1 VSFSN
6 KSFLSIPVLL
16 FLTACGGGGGST
28 PLELSV
34 APFAQFQLIENQT
47 GSWSI
52 DASSNKTDPI
62 SFSLSSGPDSSFF
75 SLSGNTLSFTG
86 TANYESPNDTNKD
99 SVFEVSVTVS
109 SRSVSKT
116 QAIYVQVADVP
127 EAPVISNASIDNVK
141 ENITSVATISAS
153 DEDAGS
159 VLTYSLLDSGGAK
172 DEKLLSINES
182 GVVTFISAPNYE
194 SPSDF
199 NLDNTVEFTA
209 VVSDGS
215 LTAQADYSFEI
226 IDVNESP
233 SIATTKISDIAEGV
247 SSIATISASDPDA
260 GASLSYSL
268 VDSNGAKD
276 EGLLSINSSTGVV
289 AFISAPN
296 FETPTDVG
304 ADNKIEFSV
313 LVSDGSLEVSQDYS
327 FSITNVNEGPTIST
341 SSFSIAE
348 GSTAIG
354 TIAASDP
361 DASSTLSYTISGTD
375 SSKFSINASSGAVAF
390 LSPPNF
396 ESPTDNGLDNTY
408 NFTVTVSD
416 GSLSSTQSIA
426 VAVGNVNEAPTISSS
441 SFSIAEGST
450 AIGAIAASDPDASST
465 LSYTI
470 SGTDSSKFSINA
482 SSGAVAFLSPPNF
495 ESPTD
500 NGLDNTYNF
509 TVTVSDG
516 SLSSTQ
522 SIAVA
527 VGNVNEAPSFS
538 IASAQSYVENS
549 GATISVVANDPDA
562 SSSLTY
568 TLSGADAS
576 KFTISS
582 SGVLSFSSAPDY
594 EIPSD
599 SGSNNIFNLSV
610 AVFDGVNSS
619 SVALVISL
627 TDDTSDNFGIRLPAQ
642 VALAELKGES

>member
-1 VSFSN
+1 MSFSN
-6 KSFLSIPVLL
+6 KSFLSIPAFL
-16 FLTACGGGGGST
+16 FLAACGGGGGST

-34 APFAQFQLIENQT
+34 ASIAEFQLIENQT

-52 DASSNKTDPI
+52 DASSNKTYPI
-62 SFSLSSGPDSSFF
+62 FYSLSGGPDSSFF
-75 SLSGNTLSFTG
+75 SLSGNTLSFAG
-86 TANYESPNDTNKD
+86 TANYEAPDDTNKD
-99 SVFEVSVTVS
+99 SVYEVSVTVS
-109 SRSVSKT
+109 SQSVSKT
-116 QAIYVQVADVP
+116 QAIYVRVADAP
-127 EAPVISNASIDNVK
+127 EAPVISTASIDNVK

-153 DEDAGS
+153 DEDVGS

-199 NLDNTVEFTA
+199 NSDNTVEFTV

-233 SIATTKISDIAEGV
+233 SIATTEISDIAEGV
-247 SSIATISASDPDA
+247 SSIATISASDPDV
-260 GASLSYSL
+260 GASLTYSL
-268 VDSNGAKD
+268 VDSSGAKD
-276 EGLLSINSSTGVV
+276 EGLLSIDSSTGVV

-327 FSITNVNEGPTIST
+327 FSITNVNEAPTIST

-416 GSLSSTQSIA
+416 GSLSSS
-426 VAVGNVNEAPTISSS
+426 
-441 SFSIAEGST
+441 
-450 AIGAIAASDPDASST
+450 
-465 LSYTI
+465 
-470 SGTDSSKFSINA
+470 
-482 SSGAVAFLSPPNF
+482 
-495 ESPTD
+495 
-500 NGLDNTYNF
+500 
-509 TVTVSDG
+509 
-516 SLSSTQ
+516 Q

-549 GATISVVANDPDA
+549 GATISVAANDPDA

-568 TLSGADAS
+568 TLSGTDAS

-594 EIPSD
+594 EAPSD
-599 SGSNNIFNLSV
+599 SGSNNVFNVSV
-610 AVFDGVNSS
+610 AVSDGVNSS

-627 TDDTSDNFGIRLPAQ
+627 TDDTSDNYGIRLPAQ
-642 VALAELKGES
+642 VALAELKKES

>member
-1 VSFSN
+1 MSFSN

-199 NLDNTVEFTA
+199 NPDNTVEFTA

-247 SSIATISASDPDA
+247 SSIATISASDPDV

-327 FSITNVNEGPTIST
+327 FSITNVNEGPKIST

-390 LSPPNF
+390 LSPPDF

-416 GSLSSTQSIA
+416 GSLSSS
-426 VAVGNVNEAPTISSS
+426 
-441 SFSIAEGST
+441 
-450 AIGAIAASDPDASST
+450 
-465 LSYTI
+465 
-470 SGTDSSKFSINA
+470 
-482 SSGAVAFLSPPNF
+482 
-495 ESPTD
+495 
-500 NGLDNTYNF
+500 
-509 TVTVSDG
+509 
-516 SLSSTQ
+516 Q

-627 TDDTSDNFGIRLPAQ
+627 TDDTSDNYGIRLPAQ

>member
-1 VSFSN
+1 MSFSN
-6 KSFLSIPVLL
+6 KSFLSIPVFL
-16 FLTACGGGGGST
+16 FLTACGGGGGGST

-34 APFAQFQLIENQT
+34 ASFTEFQLIENQT
-47 GSWSI
+47 GSWAI
-52 DASSNKTDPI
+52 DASSNKSSPI
-62 SFSLSSGPDSSFF
+62 THSISGGPDSSFF
-75 SLSGNTLSFTG
+75 SLAGNTLSFAG
-86 TANYESPNDTNKD
+86 TANYEAPDDTNKD
-99 SVFEVSVTVS
+99 SVYEVYVTTS
-109 SRSVSKT
+109 SGSSSST
-116 QAIYVQVADVP
+116 QTIYVRVADAP
-127 EAPVISNASIDNVK
+127 EAPVISTTLIDNVE
-141 ENITSVATISAS
+141 ENLTSVVTISAS
-153 DEDAGS
+153 EEDVGS

-199 NLDNTVEFTA
+199 NSDNTVEFTV

-233 SIATTKISDIAEGV
+233 SIATTEISDIAEGV

-268 VDSNGAKD
+268 VDSNGTKD
-276 EGLLSINSSTGVV
+276 EGLLSINSSTGAV
-289 AFISAPN
+289 AFIAAPN

-327 FSITNVNEGPTIST
+327 FSITNVNEAPTISS

-361 DASSTLSYTISGTD
+361 DASSTLSYAISGTD

-416 GSLSSTQSIA
+416 GSLSSS
-426 VAVGNVNEAPTISSS
+426 
-441 SFSIAEGST
+441 
-450 AIGAIAASDPDASST
+450 
-465 LSYTI
+465 
-470 SGTDSSKFSINA
+470 
-482 SSGAVAFLSPPNF
+482 
-495 ESPTD
+495 
-500 NGLDNTYNF
+500 
-509 TVTVSDG
+509 
-516 SLSSTQ
+516 Q

-549 GATISVVANDPDA
+549 GATISVAANDPDA

-568 TLSGADAS
+568 TLSGTDAS

-594 EIPSD
+594 EAPSD
-599 SGSNNIFNLSV
+599 SGSNNIFNVSV
-610 AVFDGVNSS
+610 AVSDGVNSS
-619 SVALVISL
+619 SIALVISL
-627 TDDTSDNFGIRLPAQ
+627 TDDTSDNFGIRLPAK
-642 VALAELKGES
+642 VALAELKKES

>member
-1 VSFSN
+1 MSFSN

-127 EAPVISNASIDNVK
+127 EAPVISTASIDNVK

-289 AFISAPN
+289 AFIAAPN

-361 DASSTLSYTISGTD
+361 DVSSTLSYAISGTD
-375 SSKFSINASSGAVAF
+375 SSKFSINASSGAVVF
-390 LSPPNF
+390 LSPPDF

-416 GSLSSTQSIA
+416 GFLSSS
-426 VAVGNVNEAPTISSS
+426 
-441 SFSIAEGST
+441 
-450 AIGAIAASDPDASST
+450 
-465 LSYTI
+465 
-470 SGTDSSKFSINA
+470 
-482 SSGAVAFLSPPNF
+482 
-495 ESPTD
+495 
-500 NGLDNTYNF
+500 
-509 TVTVSDG
+509 
-516 SLSSTQ
+516 Q

>member
-1 VSFSN
+1 MSFSN

-62 SFSLSSGPDSSFF
+62 SYSLSGGPDSSFF

-86 TANYESPNDTNKD
+86 TANYEAPNDTNKD
-99 SVFEVSVTVS
+99 SVYEVSVTVS
-109 SRSVSKT
+109 SRSVSKP
-116 QAIYVQVADVP
+116 QAIYVQVADAP
-127 EAPVISNASIDNVK
+127 EAPVISTASIDNVK

-233 SIATTKISDIAEGV
+233 SIATTEISDIAEGV

-416 GSLSSTQSIA
+416 GSLSSS
-426 VAVGNVNEAPTISSS
+426 
-441 SFSIAEGST
+441 
-450 AIGAIAASDPDASST
+450 
-465 LSYTI
+465 
-470 SGTDSSKFSINA
+470 
-482 SSGAVAFLSPPNF
+482 
-495 ESPTD
+495 
-500 NGLDNTYNF
+500 
-509 TVTVSDG
+509 
-516 SLSSTQ
+516 Q

-549 GATISVVANDPDA
+549 GATISVAANDPDA

-568 TLSGADAS
+568 TLSGTDAS

-594 EIPSD
+594 EAPSD
-599 SGSNNIFNLSV
+599 SGSNNIFNVSV
-610 AVFDGVNSS
+610 AVSDGVNSS

-642 VALAELKGES
+642 VALAELKKES

>member
-1 VSFSN
+1 MSFSN
-6 KSFLSIPVLL
+6 KSFLSIPAFL
-16 FLTACGGGGGST
+16 FLTACGGGGST

-62 SFSLSSGPDSSFF
+62 SYSLSGGPDSSFF
-75 SLSGNTLSFTG
+75 SLAGNTLSFAG
-86 TANYESPNDTNKD
+86 TANYEAPDDTNKD
-99 SVFEVSVTVS
+99 SVYEVSVTVS
-109 SRSVSKT
+109 SGSVSKT
-116 QAIYVQVADVP
+116 QAIYVRVADAP
-127 EAPVISNASIDNVK
+127 EAPAISTASIDNVK

-153 DEDAGS
+153 DEDVGS

-215 LTAQADYSFEI
+215 LTAQTDYSFEI

-233 SIATTKISDIAEGV
+233 SIATTEISDIAEGV

-260 GASLSYSL
+260 GASLAYSL

-289 AFISAPN
+289 AFIAAPN

-327 FSITNVNEGPTIST
+327 FSITNVNEAPTIST

-416 GSLSSTQSIA
+416 GSLSSS
-426 VAVGNVNEAPTISSS
+426 
-441 SFSIAEGST
+441 
-450 AIGAIAASDPDASST
+450 
-465 LSYTI
+465 
-470 SGTDSSKFSINA
+470 
-482 SSGAVAFLSPPNF
+482 
-495 ESPTD
+495 
-500 NGLDNTYNF
+500 
-509 TVTVSDG
+509 
-516 SLSSTQ
+516 Q

-549 GATISVVANDPDA
+549 DATISVAANDPDA

-568 TLSGADAS
+568 TLSGTDAS

-594 EIPSD
+594 EAPSD
-599 SGSNNIFNLSV
+599 SGSNNIFNVSV
-610 AVFDGVNSS
+610 AVSDGVNSS

-642 VALAELKGES
+642 VALAELKKES

>member
-1 VSFSN
+1 MSFSN

-99 SVFEVSVTVS
+99 SVYEVSVTVS

-182 GVVTFISAPNYE
+182 GVVTLISAPNYE

-215 LTAQADYSFEI
+215 LAAQADYSFEI

-289 AFISAPN
+289 AFIAAPN

-313 LVSDGSLEVSQDYS
+313 LVSDGSLEVSQDYL
-327 FSITNVNEGPTIST
+327 FSIT
-341 SSFSIAE
+341 
-348 GSTAIG
+348 
-354 TIAASDP
+354 
-361 DASSTLSYTISGTD
+361 
-375 SSKFSINASSGAVAF
+375 
-390 LSPPNF
+390 
-396 ESPTDNGLDNTY
+396 
-408 NFTVTVSD
+408 
-416 GSLSSTQSIA
+416 
-426 VAVGNVNEAPTISSS
+426 NVNEAPTISSS

-450 AIGAIAASDPDASST
+450 AIGTIAASDPDVSST
-465 LSYTI
+465 LSYAI
-470 SGTDSSKFSINA
+470 SETDSSKFSINT
-482 SSGAVAFLSPPNF
+482 SSGAVVFLSPPDF

-627 TDDTSDNFGIRLPAQ
+627 TDDTSDNYGIRLPAQ

>member
-16 FLTACGGGGGST
+16 FLTACGGGGST

-62 SFSLSSGPDSSFF
+62 SYSLSGGPDSSFF

-86 TANYESPNDTNKD
+86 TANYEAPNDTNKD
-99 SVFEVSVTVS
+99 SVYEVSVTVS
-109 SRSVSKT
+109 SRSVSKP
-116 QAIYVQVADVP
+116 QAIYVQVADAP
-127 EAPVISNASIDNVK
+127 EAPVISTASINNVK

-233 SIATTKISDIAEGV
+233 SIATTEISDIAEGV
-247 SSIATISASDPDA
+247 SIIATISASDPDA

-276 EGLLSINSSTGVV
+276 EGLLSIDSSTGAV

-296 FETPTDVG
+296 FEMPADVG

-327 FSITNVNEGPTIST
+327 FSITNVNEAPTIST

-416 GSLSSTQSIA
+416 GSLSSS
-426 VAVGNVNEAPTISSS
+426 
-441 SFSIAEGST
+441 
-450 AIGAIAASDPDASST
+450 
-465 LSYTI
+465 
-470 SGTDSSKFSINA
+470 
-482 SSGAVAFLSPPNF
+482 
-495 ESPTD
+495 
-500 NGLDNTYNF
+500 
-509 TVTVSDG
+509 
-516 SLSSTQ
+516 Q

-549 GATISVVANDPDA
+549 GATISVAANDPDA

-594 EIPSD
+594 ESPSD
-599 SGSNNIFNLSV
+599 SGSNNVFNVSV
-610 AVFDGVNSS
+610 AVSDGVNSS

-627 TDDTSDNFGIRLPAQ
+627 ADDTSDNFGIRLPAQ
-642 VALAELKGES
+642 VALAELKKES

>member
-1 VSFSN
+1 MSFSN
-6 KSFLSIPVLL
+6 KSFLSIPAFL

-34 APFAQFQLIENQT
+34 ASFAQFQLIENQT

-62 SFSLSSGPDSSFF
+62 SYSLSGGPDSSFF
-75 SLSGNTLSFTG
+75 SLSGNTLSFAG
-86 TANYESPNDTNKD
+86 TANYEAPDDTNKD
-99 SVFEVSVTVS
+99 SVYEVSVTVS
-109 SRSVSKT
+109 SQSVSKT
-116 QAIYVQVADVP
+116 QAIYVRVADTP
-127 EAPVISNASIDNVK
+127 EAPVISTASIDNVK

-153 DEDAGS
+153 DEDVGS

-182 GVVTFISAPNYE
+182 GVLTFISAPNYE

-199 NLDNTVEFTA
+199 NSDNTVEFTV

-215 LTAQADYSFEI
+215 LTAQADYSFKI

-233 SIATTKISDIAEGV
+233 FISTTEISDIAEGV

-260 GASLSYSL
+260 GASLTYSL

-276 EGLLSINSSTGVV
+276 EGLLSIDSSTGVV

-327 FSITNVNEGPTIST
+327 FSITNVNEAPTIST

-354 TIAASDP
+354 TIAASDS

-416 GSLSSTQSIA
+416 GSLSSS
-426 VAVGNVNEAPTISSS
+426 
-441 SFSIAEGST
+441 
-450 AIGAIAASDPDASST
+450 
-465 LSYTI
+465 
-470 SGTDSSKFSINA
+470 
-482 SSGAVAFLSPPNF
+482 
-495 ESPTD
+495 
-500 NGLDNTYNF
+500 
-509 TVTVSDG
+509 
-516 SLSSTQ
+516 Q

-549 GATISVVANDPDA
+549 GATISVAANDPDA

-568 TLSGADAS
+568 TLSGTDAS

-594 EIPSD
+594 EAPSD
-599 SGSNNIFNLSV
+599 SGSNNIFNVSV
-610 AVFDGVNSS
+610 AVSDGVNSS

-642 VALAELKGES
+642 VALAELKKES

>member
-1 VSFSN
+1 MSFSN

-289 AFISAPN
+289 AFIAAPN

-375 SSKFSINASSGAVAF
+375 SSKFSINTSSGAVVF
-390 LSPPNF
+390 LSPP
-396 ESPTDNGLDNTY
+396 D
-408 NFTVTVSD
+408 
-416 GSLSSTQSIA
+416 
-426 VAVGNVNEAPTISSS
+426 
-441 SFSIAEGST
+441 
-450 AIGAIAASDPDASST
+450 
-465 LSYTI
+465 
-470 SGTDSSKFSINA
+470 
-482 SSGAVAFLSPPNF
+482 F

-627 TDDTSDNFGIRLPAQ
+627 TDDTSDNYGIRLPAQ

>member
-1 VSFSN
+1 MTFSN
-6 KSFLSIPVLL
+6 KSFLLIPVLL

-34 APFAQFQLIENQT
+34 APFAQFQLTENQT

-62 SFSLSSGPDSSFF
+62 SYSLSSDPDSSFF

-86 TANYESPNDTNKD
+86 TANYESPKDTNKD
-99 SVFEVSVTVS
+99 SVYEVSVTVS

-116 QAIYVQVADVP
+116 QAIYVQVADAP
-127 EAPVISNASIDNVK
+127 EAPVISTASIDNVK

-233 SIATTKISDIAEGV
+233 SITTTKISDTAEGV

-276 EGLLSINSSTGVV
+276 EGLLSINSSTGAV
-289 AFISAPN
+289 AFIAAPN

-327 FSITNVNEGPTIST
+327 FSITNVNEAPTISS

-361 DASSTLSYTISGTD
+361 DASSILSYAISGTD
-375 SSKFSINASSGAVAF
+375 SSKFSINTSSGAVVF
-390 LSPPNF
+390 LSPPDF

-408 NFTVTVSD
+408 NF
-416 GSLSSTQSIA
+416 
-426 VAVGNVNEAPTISSS
+426 N
-441 SFSIAEGST
+441 
-450 AIGAIAASDPDASST
+450 
-465 LSYTI
+465 
-470 SGTDSSKFSINA
+470 
-482 SSGAVAFLSPPNF
+482 
-495 ESPTD
+495 
-500 NGLDNTYNF
+500 
-509 TVTVSDG
+509 VTVSDG

-568 TLSGADAS
+568 TLSGVDAS

-627 TDDTSDNFGIRLPAQ
+627 TDDTSDNYGIRLPAQ

>member
-1 VSFSN
+1 MTFSN

-62 SFSLSSGPDSSFF
+62 SYSLSSGPDSSFF

-116 QAIYVQVADVP
+116 QAIYVQVADAP
-127 EAPVISNASIDNVK
+127 EAPVISTASIDNVK

-289 AFISAPN
+289 AFIAAPN

-313 LVSDGSLEVSQDYS
+313 LVSDGSLEVSQDYL
-327 FSITNVNEGPTIST
+327 FSIT
-341 SSFSIAE
+341 
-348 GSTAIG
+348 
-354 TIAASDP
+354 
-361 DASSTLSYTISGTD
+361 
-375 SSKFSINASSGAVAF
+375 
-390 LSPPNF
+390 
-396 ESPTDNGLDNTY
+396 
-408 NFTVTVSD
+408 
-416 GSLSSTQSIA
+416 
-426 VAVGNVNEAPTISSS
+426 NVNEAPTISSS

-450 AIGAIAASDPDASST
+450 AIGTIAASDPDASST

-627 TDDTSDNFGIRLPAQ
+627 TDDTSDNYGIRLPAQ

>member
-1 VSFSN
+1 MSFSN

-127 EAPVISNASIDNVK
+127 EAPVISNTSIENVK

-289 AFISAPN
+289 AFIAAPN

-313 LVSDGSLEVSQDYS
+313 LVSDGSLEVSQDYL
-327 FSITNVNEGPTIST
+327 FSIT
-341 SSFSIAE
+341 
-348 GSTAIG
+348 
-354 TIAASDP
+354 
-361 DASSTLSYTISGTD
+361 
-375 SSKFSINASSGAVAF
+375 
-390 LSPPNF
+390 
-396 ESPTDNGLDNTY
+396 
-408 NFTVTVSD
+408 
-416 GSLSSTQSIA
+416 
-426 VAVGNVNEAPTISSS
+426 NVNEAPTISSS

-450 AIGAIAASDPDASST
+450 AIGTIAASDPDVSST
-465 LSYTI
+465 LSYAI
-470 SGTDSSKFSINA
+470 SGTDSSKFSINT
-482 SSGAVAFLSPPNF
+482 SSGAVVFLSPPDF

-594 EIPSD
+594 EAPSD
-599 SGSNNIFNLSV
+599 SGSNNIFNVSV
-610 AVFDGVNSS
+610 AVSDGVNSS

-627 TDDTSDNFGIRLPAQ
+627 TDDTSDNYGIRLPAQ
-642 VALAELKGES
+642 VALAELKKES

>member
-6 KSFLSIPVLL
+6 KSFLSIPAFL
-16 FLTACGGGGGST
+16 FLTACGGGGST

-62 SFSLSSGPDSSFF
+62 SYSLSGGPDSSFF
-75 SLSGNTLSFTG
+75 SLAGNTLSFAG
-86 TANYESPNDTNKD
+86 TANYEAPDDTNKD
-99 SVFEVSVTVS
+99 SVYEVSVTVS
-109 SRSVSKT
+109 SGSVSKT
-116 QAIYVQVADVP
+116 QAIYVRVADAP
-127 EAPVISNASIDNVK
+127 EAPAISTASIDNVK

-153 DEDAGS
+153 DEDVGS

-199 NLDNTVEFTA
+199 NSDNTVEFTV

-233 SIATTKISDIAEGV
+233 SIATTEISDIAEGV

-260 GASLSYSL
+260 GASLTYSL

-276 EGLLSINSSTGVV
+276 EGLLSIDSSTGVV
-289 AFISAPN
+289 AFIVAPN
-296 FETPTDVG
+296 FETPADVG

-361 DASSTLSYTISGTD
+361 DTSSTLSYTISGTD

-416 GSLSSTQSIA
+416 GSLSSS
-426 VAVGNVNEAPTISSS
+426 
-441 SFSIAEGST
+441 
-450 AIGAIAASDPDASST
+450 
-465 LSYTI
+465 
-470 SGTDSSKFSINA
+470 
-482 SSGAVAFLSPPNF
+482 
-495 ESPTD
+495 
-500 NGLDNTYNF
+500 
-509 TVTVSDG
+509 
-516 SLSSTQ
+516 Q

>member
-6 KSFLSIPVLL
+6 KSFLSIPAFL
-16 FLTACGGGGGST
+16 FLTACGGGGST

-34 APFAQFQLIENQT
+34 ASFAEFQLIENQT

-62 SFSLSSGPDSSFF
+62 SYSLSGGPDSSFF
-75 SLSGNTLSFTG
+75 SLAGNTLSFAG
-86 TANYESPNDTNKD
+86 TANYEAPDDTNKD
-99 SVFEVSVTVS
+99 SVYEVSVTVS
-109 SRSVSKT
+109 SGSVSKT
-116 QAIYVQVADVP
+116 QAIYVRVADAP
-127 EAPVISNASIDNVK
+127 EAPAISTASIDNVK

-153 DEDAGS
+153 DEDVGS

-199 NLDNTVEFTA
+199 NSDNTVEFTV

-233 SIATTKISDIAEGV
+233 SIATTEISDIAEGV

-260 GASLSYSL
+260 GASLTYSL

-276 EGLLSINSSTGVV
+276 EGLLSIDSSTGVV
-289 AFISAPN
+289 AFIVAPN
-296 FETPTDVG
+296 FETPADVG

-361 DASSTLSYTISGTD
+361 DTSSTLSYTISGTD

-416 GSLSSTQSIA
+416 GSLSSS
-426 VAVGNVNEAPTISSS
+426 
-441 SFSIAEGST
+441 
-450 AIGAIAASDPDASST
+450 
-465 LSYTI
+465 
-470 SGTDSSKFSINA
+470 
-482 SSGAVAFLSPPNF
+482 
-495 ESPTD
+495 
-500 NGLDNTYNF
+500 
-509 TVTVSDG
+509 
-516 SLSSTQ
+516 Q

>member
-1 VSFSN
+1 MSFSN
-6 KSFLSIPVLL
+6 KSFLSIPAFL
-16 FLTACGGGGGST
+16 FLTACGGGGST

-34 APFAQFQLIENQT
+34 ASFAEFQLIENQT

-62 SFSLSSGPDSSFF
+62 SYSLSGGPDSSFF
-75 SLSGNTLSFTG
+75 SLSGNTLSFAG
-86 TANYESPNDTNKD
+86 TANYEAPDDTNKD
-99 SVFEVSVTVS
+99 SVYEVSVTVS
-109 SRSVSKT
+109 SQSVSKT
-116 QAIYVQVADVP
+116 QAIYVRVADAP
-127 EAPVISNASIDNVK
+127 EAPVISTASIDNVK

-153 DEDAGS
+153 DEDVGS

-199 NLDNTVEFTA
+199 NSDNTVEFTV

-233 SIATTKISDIAEGV
+233 SIATTEISDIAEGV
-247 SSIATISASDPDA
+247 SSIATISASDPDV
-260 GASLSYSL
+260 GTSLTYSL

-276 EGLLSINSSTGVV
+276 EGLLSIDSSTGVV

-327 FSITNVNEGPTIST
+327 FSITNVNEAPTIST

-416 GSLSSTQSIA
+416 GSLSSS
-426 VAVGNVNEAPTISSS
+426 
-441 SFSIAEGST
+441 
-450 AIGAIAASDPDASST
+450 
-465 LSYTI
+465 
-470 SGTDSSKFSINA
+470 
-482 SSGAVAFLSPPNF
+482 
-495 ESPTD
+495 
-500 NGLDNTYNF
+500 
-509 TVTVSDG
+509 
-516 SLSSTQ
+516 Q

-549 GATISVVANDPDA
+549 GATISVAANDPDA

-568 TLSGADAS
+568 TLSGTDAS

-594 EIPSD
+594 EAPSD
-599 SGSNNIFNLSV
+599 SGSNNVFNVSV
-610 AVFDGVNSS
+610 AVSDGVNSS

-642 VALAELKGES
+642 VALAELKKES

>member
-1 VSFSN
+1 MSSH
-6 KSFLSIPVLL
+6 KSFLLIPVLL
-16 FLTACGGGGGST
+16 FLTACGGGST

-62 SFSLSSGPDSSFF
+62 SYSLSGGPDSSFF

-86 TANYESPNDTNKD
+86 TANYEAPNDTNKD
-99 SVFEVSVTVS
+99 SVYEVSVTVS
-109 SRSVSKT
+109 SRSVSKP
-116 QAIYVQVADVP
+116 QAIYVQVADAP
-127 EAPVISNASIDNVK
+127 EAPVISTASIDNVK

-233 SIATTKISDIAEGV
+233 SIATTEISDIAEGV

-268 VDSNGAKD
+268 VDSNGTKD
-276 EGLLSINSSTGVV
+276 EGLLSINSSTGAV
-289 AFISAPN
+289 AFIVAPN
-296 FETPTDVG
+296 FEIPTDVG

-327 FSITNVNEGPTIST
+327 FSITNVNEAPTIST

-361 DASSTLSYTISGTD
+361 DASSTLSYAISGTD

-416 GSLSSTQSIA
+416 GFLSSS
-426 VAVGNVNEAPTISSS
+426 
-441 SFSIAEGST
+441 
-450 AIGAIAASDPDASST
+450 
-465 LSYTI
+465 
-470 SGTDSSKFSINA
+470 
-482 SSGAVAFLSPPNF
+482 
-495 ESPTD
+495 
-500 NGLDNTYNF
+500 
-509 TVTVSDG
+509 
-516 SLSSTQ
+516 Q

-549 GATISVVANDPDA
+549 GATISVAANDPDA

-568 TLSGADAS
+568 TLSGTDAS

-594 EIPSD
+594 EAPSD
-599 SGSNNIFNLSV
+599 SGSNNIFNLTVTVS
-610 AVFDGVNSS
+610 DGVNSS

-627 TDDTSDNFGIRLPAQ
+627 TDDTSDNYGIRLPAQ
-642 VALAELKGES
+642 VALAELKKES

>member
-1 VSFSN
+1 MSFSN
-6 KSFLSIPVLL
+6 KSFLSIPAFL
-16 FLTACGGGGGST
+16 FLTACGGGGST

-34 APFAQFQLIENQT
+34 ASFAEFQLIENQT

-62 SFSLSSGPDSSFF
+62 SYSLSGGPDSSFF
-75 SLSGNTLSFTG
+75 SLAGNTLSFAG
-86 TANYESPNDTNKD
+86 TANYEAPDDTNKD
-99 SVFEVSVTVS
+99 SVYEVSVTVS
-109 SRSVSKT
+109 SGSVSKT
-116 QAIYVQVADVP
+116 QAIYVRVADAP
-127 EAPVISNASIDNVK
+127 EAPAISTASIDNVK

-153 DEDAGS
+153 DEDVGS

-199 NLDNTVEFTA
+199 NSDNTVEFTV

-233 SIATTKISDIAEGV
+233 SIATTEISDIAEGV

-260 GASLSYSL
+260 GASLAYSL

-276 EGLLSINSSTGVV
+276 EGLLSIDSSTGAV

-296 FETPTDVG
+296 FEMPADVG

-327 FSITNVNEGPTIST
+327 FSITNVNEAPTIST
-341 SSFSIAE
+341 SSLSIAE

-375 SSKFSINASSGAVAF
+375 SSKFSINASSGAIAF

-416 GSLSSTQSIA
+416 GSLSSS
-426 VAVGNVNEAPTISSS
+426 
-441 SFSIAEGST
+441 
-450 AIGAIAASDPDASST
+450 
-465 LSYTI
+465 
-470 SGTDSSKFSINA
+470 
-482 SSGAVAFLSPPNF
+482 
-495 ESPTD
+495 
-500 NGLDNTYNF
+500 
-509 TVTVSDG
+509 
-516 SLSSTQ
+516 Q

-549 GATISVVANDPDA
+549 GATISVAANDPDA

-594 EIPSD
+594 ESPSD
-599 SGSNNIFNLSV
+599 SGSNNVFNVSV
-610 AVFDGVNSS
+610 AVSDGVNSS

-627 TDDTSDNFGIRLPAQ
+627 ADDTSDNFGIRLPAQ
-642 VALAELKGES
+642 VALAELKKES

>member
-1 VSFSN
+1 MSFSN
-6 KSFLSIPVLL
+6 KSFLSIPAFL
-16 FLTACGGGGGST
+16 FLTACGGGGST

-34 APFAQFQLIENQT
+34 ASFAEFQLIENQT

-62 SFSLSSGPDSSFF
+62 SYSLSGGPDSSFF
-75 SLSGNTLSFTG
+75 SLAGNTLSFAG
-86 TANYESPNDTNKD
+86 TANYEAPDDTNKD
-99 SVFEVSVTVS
+99 SVYEVSVTVS

-116 QAIYVQVADVP
+116 QAIYVRVADSP
-127 EAPVISNASIDNVK
+127 EAPAISTASIDNVK

-199 NLDNTVEFTA
+199 NSDNTVEFTV

-233 SIATTKISDIAEGV
+233 SIATTEISDIAEGV
-247 SSIATISASDPDA
+247 SSIATISASDPDV
-260 GASLSYSL
+260 GASLTYSL

-276 EGLLSINSSTGVV
+276 EGLLSIDSSTGAV

-296 FETPTDVG
+296 FEMPADVG

-327 FSITNVNEGPTIST
+327 FSITNVNEAPTIST

-416 GSLSSTQSIA
+416 GSLSSS
-426 VAVGNVNEAPTISSS
+426 
-441 SFSIAEGST
+441 
-450 AIGAIAASDPDASST
+450 
-465 LSYTI
+465 
-470 SGTDSSKFSINA
+470 
-482 SSGAVAFLSPPNF
+482 
-495 ESPTD
+495 
-500 NGLDNTYNF
+500 
-509 TVTVSDG
+509 
-516 SLSSTQ
+516 Q

-549 GATISVVANDPDA
+549 GATISVAANDPDA

-568 TLSGADAS
+568 TLSGTDAS

-594 EIPSD
+594 EAPSD
-599 SGSNNIFNLSV
+599 SGSNNVFNVSV
-610 AVFDGVNSS
+610 AVSDGVNSS

-642 VALAELKGES
+642 VALAELKKES

>member
-1 VSFSN
+1 MSFSN
-6 KSFLSIPVLL
+6 KSFLSIPAFL
-16 FLTACGGGGGST
+16 FLTACGGGGST

-34 APFAQFQLIENQT
+34 ASFAEFQLIENQT

-62 SFSLSSGPDSSFF
+62 SYSLSGGPDSSFF
-75 SLSGNTLSFTG
+75 SLSGNTLSFAG
-86 TANYESPNDTNKD
+86 TANYEAPDDTNKD
-99 SVFEVSVTVS
+99 SVYEVSVTVS
-109 SRSVSKT
+109 SQSVSKT
-116 QAIYVQVADVP
+116 QAIYVRVADAP
-127 EAPVISNASIDNVK
+127 EAPVISTASIDNVK

-153 DEDAGS
+153 DEDVGS

-199 NLDNTVEFTA
+199 NSDNTVEFTV

-233 SIATTKISDIAEGV
+233 SIATTEISDIAEGV

-260 GASLSYSL
+260 GASLTYSL

-276 EGLLSINSSTGVV
+276 EGLLSIDSSTGVV

-296 FETPTDVG
+296 FEMPADVG

-327 FSITNVNEGPTIST
+327 FSITNVNEAPTIST

-416 GSLSSTQSIA
+416 GSLSSS
-426 VAVGNVNEAPTISSS
+426 
-441 SFSIAEGST
+441 
-450 AIGAIAASDPDASST
+450 
-465 LSYTI
+465 
-470 SGTDSSKFSINA
+470 
-482 SSGAVAFLSPPNF
+482 
-495 ESPTD
+495 
-500 NGLDNTYNF
+500 
-509 TVTVSDG
+509 
-516 SLSSTQ
+516 Q

-549 GATISVVANDPDA
+549 GATISVAANDPDA

-568 TLSGADAS
+568 TLSGTDAS

-594 EIPSD
+594 EAPSD
-599 SGSNNIFNLSV
+599 SGSNNVFNVSV
-610 AVFDGVNSS
+610 AVSDGVNSS

-642 VALAELKGES
+642 VALAELKKES

>member
-1 VSFSN
+1 MSFSN

-127 EAPVISNASIDNVK
+127 ETPVISTASIDNVK

-289 AFISAPN
+289 AFIAAPN

-327 FSITNVNEGPTIST
+327 FSITNVNEAPTIST

-416 GSLSSTQSIA
+416 GSLSSS
-426 VAVGNVNEAPTISSS
+426 
-441 SFSIAEGST
+441 
-450 AIGAIAASDPDASST
+450 
-465 LSYTI
+465 
-470 SGTDSSKFSINA
+470 
-482 SSGAVAFLSPPNF
+482 
-495 ESPTD
+495 
-500 NGLDNTYNF
+500 
-509 TVTVSDG
+509 
-516 SLSSTQ
+516 Q

-549 GATISVVANDPDA
+549 GATISVAANDPDA

-568 TLSGADAS
+568 TLSGTDAS

-642 VALAELKGES
+642 VALAELKKES

>member
-6 KSFLSIPVLL
+6 KSFLSIPAFL
-16 FLTACGGGGGST
+16 FLTACGGGGST

-62 SFSLSSGPDSSFF
+62 SYSLSGGPDSSFF
-75 SLSGNTLSFTG
+75 SLAGNTLSFAG
-86 TANYESPNDTNKD
+86 TANYEAPDDTNKD
-99 SVFEVSVTVS
+99 SVYEVSVTVS
-109 SRSVSKT
+109 SGSVSKT
-116 QAIYVQVADVP
+116 QAIYVRVADAP
-127 EAPVISNASIDNVK
+127 EAPAISTASIDNVK

-153 DEDAGS
+153 DEDVGS

-199 NLDNTVEFTA
+199 NSDNTVEFTV

-233 SIATTKISDIAEGV
+233 SIATTEISDIAEGV

-260 GASLSYSL
+260 GASLAYSL

-276 EGLLSINSSTGVV
+276 EGLLSIDSSTGAV

-296 FETPTDVG
+296 FEMPADVG

-327 FSITNVNEGPTIST
+327 FSITNVNEAPTIST

-416 GSLSSTQSIA
+416 GSLSSS
-426 VAVGNVNEAPTISSS
+426 
-441 SFSIAEGST
+441 
-450 AIGAIAASDPDASST
+450 
-465 LSYTI
+465 
-470 SGTDSSKFSINA
+470 
-482 SSGAVAFLSPPNF
+482 
-495 ESPTD
+495 
-500 NGLDNTYNF
+500 
-509 TVTVSDG
+509 
-516 SLSSTQ
+516 Q

-549 GATISVVANDPDA
+549 GATISVAANDPDA

-568 TLSGADAS
+568 TLSGTDAS

-594 EIPSD
+594 EAPSD
-599 SGSNNIFNLSV
+599 SGSNNIFNVSV
-610 AVFDGVNSS
+610 AVSDGVNSS

>member
-1 VSFSN
+1 MIPLVNFGVFVSFSN
-6 KSFLSIPVLL
+6 KSFLSIPVFL
-16 FLTACGGGGGST
+16 FLTALWGGGGST

-34 APFAQFQLIENQT
+34 ASFTEFQLIENQT

-52 DASSNKTDPI
+52 DASSNKSSPI
-62 SFSLSSGPDSSFF
+62 THSVSGGPDSSFF
-75 SLSGNTLSFTG
+75 SISGNTLIFGG
-86 TANYESPNDTNKD
+86 TANYEAPDDTNKD
-99 SVFEVSVTVS
+99 SVYEVYVTTS
-109 SRSVSKT
+109 SGSSSST
-116 QAIYVQVADVP
+116 QTIYVRVADAP
-127 EAPVISNASIDNVK
+127 EAPVISTTLIDNVE
-141 ENITSVATISAS
+141 ENLTSVATISAS
-153 DEDAGS
+153 DEDVGS

-199 NLDNTVEFTA
+199 NSDNTVEFTV

-233 SIATTKISDIAEGV
+233 SIATTEISDIAEGV

-260 GASLSYSL
+260 GASLTYSL

-276 EGLLSINSSTGVV
+276 EGLLSIDSSTGVV

-327 FSITNVNEGPTIST
+327 FSITNVNEAPTIST

-416 GSLSSTQSIA
+416 GSLSSS
-426 VAVGNVNEAPTISSS
+426 
-441 SFSIAEGST
+441 
-450 AIGAIAASDPDASST
+450 
-465 LSYTI
+465 
-470 SGTDSSKFSINA
+470 
-482 SSGAVAFLSPPNF
+482 
-495 ESPTD
+495 
-500 NGLDNTYNF
+500 
-509 TVTVSDG
+509 
-516 SLSSTQ
+516 Q

-549 GATISVVANDPDA
+549 GATISVAANDPDA

-568 TLSGADAS
+568 TLSGTDAS

-594 EIPSD
+594 EAPSD
-599 SGSNNIFNLSV
+599 SGSNNVFNVSV
-610 AVFDGVNSS
+610 AVSDGVNSS

-627 TDDTSDNFGIRLPAQ
+627 TDDTSDNYGIRLPAQ
-642 VALAELKGES
+642 VALAELKKES

>member
-1 VSFSN
+1 MSFSN
-6 KSFLSIPVLL
+6 KSFLSIPAFL
-16 FLTACGGGGGST
+16 FLTACGGGGST

-34 APFAQFQLIENQT
+34 ASFAEFQLIENQT

-62 SFSLSSGPDSSFF
+62 SYSLSGGPDSSFF
-75 SLSGNTLSFTG
+75 SLSGNTLSFAG
-86 TANYESPNDTNKD
+86 TANYEAPDDTNKD
-99 SVFEVSVTVS
+99 SVYEVSVTVS
-109 SRSVSKT
+109 SQSVSKT
-116 QAIYVQVADVP
+116 QAIYVRVADAP
-127 EAPVISNASIDNVK
+127 EAPVISTASIDNVK

-153 DEDAGS
+153 DEDVGS

-199 NLDNTVEFTA
+199 NSDNTVEFTV

-233 SIATTKISDIAEGV
+233 SIATTEISDIAEGV
-247 SSIATISASDPDA
+247 SSIATISASDPDV
-260 GASLSYSL
+260 GTSLTYSL

-276 EGLLSINSSTGVV
+276 EGLLSIDSSTGVV

-327 FSITNVNEGPTIST
+327 FSITNVNEAPTIST

-416 GSLSSTQSIA
+416 GSLSSS
-426 VAVGNVNEAPTISSS
+426 
-441 SFSIAEGST
+441 
-450 AIGAIAASDPDASST
+450 
-465 LSYTI
+465 
-470 SGTDSSKFSINA
+470 
-482 SSGAVAFLSPPNF
+482 
-495 ESPTD
+495 
-500 NGLDNTYNF
+500 
-509 TVTVSDG
+509 
-516 SLSSTQ
+516 Q

-549 GATISVVANDPDA
+549 GATISVAANDPDA

-568 TLSGADAS
+568 TLSGTDAS

-594 EIPSD
+594 EEPSD
-599 SGSNNIFNLSV
+599 SGSNNVFNVSV
-610 AVFDGVNSS
+610 AVSDGVNSS

-627 TDDTSDNFGIRLPAQ
+627 TDDTSDNYGIRLPAQ
-642 VALAELKGES
+642 VALAELKKES

>member
-1 VSFSN
+1 MSFSN
-6 KSFLSIPVLL
+6 KSFLSIPAFL
-16 FLTACGGGGGST
+16 FLTACGGGGST

-34 APFAQFQLIENQT
+34 ASFAEFQLIENQT

-62 SFSLSSGPDSSFF
+62 SYSLSGGPDSSFF
-75 SLSGNTLSFTG
+75 SLSGNTLSFAG
-86 TANYESPNDTNKD
+86 TANYEAPDDTNKD
-99 SVFEVSVTVS
+99 SVYEVSVTVS
-109 SRSVSKT
+109 SQSVSKT
-116 QAIYVQVADVP
+116 QAIYVRVADAP
-127 EAPVISNASIDNVK
+127 EAPVISTPSIDNVK

-153 DEDAGS
+153 DEDVGS

-199 NLDNTVEFTA
+199 NSDNTVEFTV

-233 SIATTKISDIAEGV
+233 SIATTEISDIAEGV
-247 SSIATISASDPDA
+247 SSIATISASDPDV
-260 GASLSYSL
+260 GASLTYSL

-276 EGLLSINSSTGVV
+276 EGLLSIDSSTGVV

-327 FSITNVNEGPTIST
+327 FSITNVNEAPTIST

-416 GSLSSTQSIA
+416 GSLSSS
-426 VAVGNVNEAPTISSS
+426 
-441 SFSIAEGST
+441 
-450 AIGAIAASDPDASST
+450 
-465 LSYTI
+465 
-470 SGTDSSKFSINA
+470 
-482 SSGAVAFLSPPNF
+482 
-495 ESPTD
+495 
-500 NGLDNTYNF
+500 
-509 TVTVSDG
+509 
-516 SLSSTQ
+516 Q

-549 GATISVVANDPDA
+549 GATISVAANDPDA

-568 TLSGADAS
+568 TLSGTDAS

-594 EIPSD
+594 EAPSD
-599 SGSNNIFNLSV
+599 SGSNNVFNVSV
-610 AVFDGVNSS
+610 AVSDGVNSS

-627 TDDTSDNFGIRLPAQ
+627 TDDTSDNYGIRLPAQ
-642 VALAELKGES
+642 VALAELKKES

>member
-1 VSFSN
+1 MSFSN
-6 KSFLSIPVLL
+6 KSFLSIPAFL
-16 FLTACGGGGGST
+16 FLTACGGGGST

-34 APFAQFQLIENQT
+34 ASFAEFQLIENQT

-62 SFSLSSGPDSSFF
+62 SYSLSGGPDSSFF
-75 SLSGNTLSFTG
+75 SLAGNTLSFAG
-86 TANYESPNDTNKD
+86 TANYEAPDDTNKD
-99 SVFEVSVTVS
+99 SVYEVSVTVS

-116 QAIYVQVADVP
+116 QAIYVRVADAP
-127 EAPVISNASIDNVK
+127 EAPAISTASIDNVK

-153 DEDAGS
+153 DEDVGS

-199 NLDNTVEFTA
+199 NSDNTVEFTV

-233 SIATTKISDIAEGV
+233 SIATTEISDIAEGV

-260 GASLSYSL
+260 GASLTYSL

-276 EGLLSINSSTGVV
+276 EGLLSIDSSTGVV

-327 FSITNVNEGPTIST
+327 FSITNVNEAPTIST

-416 GSLSSTQSIA
+416 GSLSSS
-426 VAVGNVNEAPTISSS
+426 
-441 SFSIAEGST
+441 
-450 AIGAIAASDPDASST
+450 
-465 LSYTI
+465 
-470 SGTDSSKFSINA
+470 
-482 SSGAVAFLSPPNF
+482 
-495 ESPTD
+495 
-500 NGLDNTYNF
+500 
-509 TVTVSDG
+509 
-516 SLSSTQ
+516 Q

-549 GATISVVANDPDA
+549 GATISVAANDPDA

-568 TLSGADAS
+568 TLSGTDAS

-594 EIPSD
+594 EAPSD
-599 SGSNNIFNLSV
+599 SGSNNVFNVSV
-610 AVFDGVNSS
+610 AVSDGVNSS

-642 VALAELKGES
+642 VALAELKKES

>member
-1 VSFSN
+1 MSFSN

-62 SFSLSSGPDSSFF
+62 SYSLSGGPDSSFF

-86 TANYESPNDTNKD
+86 TANYEAPNDTNKD
-99 SVFEVSVTVS
+99 SVYEVSVTVS
-109 SRSVSKT
+109 SRSVSKP
-116 QAIYVQVADVP
+116 QAIYVQVADAP
-127 EAPVISNASIDNVK
+127 EAPVISTASIDNVK

-233 SIATTKISDIAEGV
+233 SIATTEISDIAEGV
-247 SSIATISASDPDA
+247 SSVATISASDPDV
-260 GASLSYSL
+260 GTSLTYSL
-268 VDSNGAKD
+268 VDSNGTKD
-276 EGLLSINSSTGVV
+276 EGLLSIDSSTGVV

-327 FSITNVNEGPTIST
+327 FSITNVNEAPTIST

-416 GSLSSTQSIA
+416 GSLSSS
-426 VAVGNVNEAPTISSS
+426 
-441 SFSIAEGST
+441 
-450 AIGAIAASDPDASST
+450 
-465 LSYTI
+465 
-470 SGTDSSKFSINA
+470 
-482 SSGAVAFLSPPNF
+482 
-495 ESPTD
+495 
-500 NGLDNTYNF
+500 
-509 TVTVSDG
+509 
-516 SLSSTQ
+516 Q

-549 GATISVVANDPDA
+549 GATISVAANDPDA

-568 TLSGADAS
+568 TLSGTDAS

-594 EIPSD
+594 EAPSD

-610 AVFDGVNSS
+610 AVSDGVNSS

-642 VALAELKGES
+642 VALAELKKES

>member
-1 VSFSN
+1 MSFSN
-6 KSFLSIPVLL
+6 KSFLSIPVFL

-34 APFAQFQLIENQT
+34 ASIAEFQLIENQT

-52 DASSNKTDPI
+52 AASSNKSDPI
-62 SFSLSSGPDSSFF
+62 SYSLSGGPDSSFF
-75 SLSGNTLSFTG
+75 SLSGNTLSFAG
-86 TANYESPNDTNKD
+86 TANYEAPDDSNKD
-99 SVFEVSVTVS
+99 SVYEVSVTVS
-109 SRSVSKT
+109 SQSVSKT
-116 QAIYVQVADVP
+116 QAIYVRVADAP
-127 EAPVISNASIDNVK
+127 EAPAISTASIDNVK

-153 DEDAGS
+153 DEDVGS

-199 NLDNTVEFTA
+199 NSDNTVEFTV

-233 SIATTKISDIAEGV
+233 SIATTEISDIAEGV

-260 GASLSYSL
+260 GASLAYSL

-276 EGLLSINSSTGVV
+276 EGLLSIDSSTGAV

-296 FETPTDVG
+296 FEMPADVG

-327 FSITNVNEGPTIST
+327 FSITNVNEAPTIST

-416 GSLSSTQSIA
+416 GSLSSS
-426 VAVGNVNEAPTISSS
+426 
-441 SFSIAEGST
+441 
-450 AIGAIAASDPDASST
+450 
-465 LSYTI
+465 
-470 SGTDSSKFSINA
+470 
-482 SSGAVAFLSPPNF
+482 
-495 ESPTD
+495 
-500 NGLDNTYNF
+500 
-509 TVTVSDG
+509 
-516 SLSSTQ
+516 Q

-549 GATISVVANDPDA
+549 GATISVAANDPDA

-568 TLSGADAS
+568 TLSGTDAS

-594 EIPSD
+594 EAPSD
-599 SGSNNIFNLSV
+599 SGSNNIFNVSI
-610 AVFDGVNSS
+610 AVSDGVNSS

-627 TDDTSDNFGIRLPAQ
+627 TDDTSDNYGIRLPAQ
-642 VALAELKGES
+642 VALAELKKES

>member
-1 VSFSN
+1 MSFSN
-6 KSFLSIPVLL
+6 KSFLSIPAFL
-16 FLTACGGGGGST
+16 FLTACGGGGST

-34 APFAQFQLIENQT
+34 ASFAEFQLIENQT

-62 SFSLSSGPDSSFF
+62 SYSLSGGPDSSFF
-75 SLSGNTLSFTG
+75 SLAGNTLSFAG
-86 TANYESPNDTNKD
+86 TANYEAPDDTNKD
-99 SVFEVSVTVS
+99 SVYEVSVTVS
-109 SRSVSKT
+109 SGSVSKT
-116 QAIYVQVADVP
+116 QAIYVRVADAP
-127 EAPVISNASIDNVK
+127 EAPAISTASIDNVK

-153 DEDAGS
+153 DEDVGS

-199 NLDNTVEFTA
+199 NSDNTVEFTV

-233 SIATTKISDIAEGV
+233 SIATTEISDIAEGV

-289 AFISAPN
+289 AFIAAPN

-313 LVSDGSLEVSQDYS
+313 LVSDGSLEVSQDYL
-327 FSITNVNEGPTIST
+327 FSIT
-341 SSFSIAE
+341 
-348 GSTAIG
+348 
-354 TIAASDP
+354 
-361 DASSTLSYTISGTD
+361 
-375 SSKFSINASSGAVAF
+375 
-390 LSPPNF
+390 
-396 ESPTDNGLDNTY
+396 
-408 NFTVTVSD
+408 
-416 GSLSSTQSIA
+416 
-426 VAVGNVNEAPTISSS
+426 NVNEAPTISSS

-450 AIGAIAASDPDASST
+450 AIGTIAASDPDVSST
-465 LSYTI
+465 LSYAI
-470 SGTDSSKFSINA
+470 SGTDSSKFSINT
-482 SSGAVAFLSPPNF
+482 SSGAVVFLSPPNF

-627 TDDTSDNFGIRLPAQ
+627 TDDTSDNYGIRLPAQ
-642 VALAELKGES
+642 VALAELKKES

>member
-1 VSFSN
+1 MSFSN

-127 EAPVISNASIDNVK
+127 EAPVISNTSIENVK

-289 AFISAPN
+289 AFIAAPN

-313 LVSDGSLEVSQDYS
+313 LVSDGSLEVSQDYL
-327 FSITNVNEGPTIST
+327 FSIT
-341 SSFSIAE
+341 
-348 GSTAIG
+348 
-354 TIAASDP
+354 
-361 DASSTLSYTISGTD
+361 
-375 SSKFSINASSGAVAF
+375 
-390 LSPPNF
+390 
-396 ESPTDNGLDNTY
+396 
-408 NFTVTVSD
+408 
-416 GSLSSTQSIA
+416 
-426 VAVGNVNEAPTISSS
+426 NVNEAPTISSS

-450 AIGAIAASDPDASST
+450 AIGTIAASDPDVSST
-465 LSYTI
+465 LSYAI
-470 SGTDSSKFSINA
+470 SGTDSSKFSINT
-482 SSGAVAFLSPPNF
+482 SSGAVVFLSPPDF

-599 SGSNNIFNLSV
+599 SGSNNIFNVSV
-610 AVFDGVNSS
+610 AVSDGVNSS

-627 TDDTSDNFGIRLPAQ
+627 TDDTSDNYGIRLPAQ
-642 VALAELKGES
+642 VALAELKKES

>member
-1 VSFSN
+1 MSFSN

-182 GVVTFISAPNYE
+182 GVVIFISAPNYE

-199 NLDNTVEFTA
+199 NSDNTVEFTA

-247 SSIATISASDPDA
+247 SSIATISASDPDV

-327 FSITNVNEGPTIST
+327 FSITNVNEGPKIST

-390 LSPPNF
+390 LSPPDF

-416 GSLSSTQSIA
+416 GSLSSS
-426 VAVGNVNEAPTISSS
+426 
-441 SFSIAEGST
+441 
-450 AIGAIAASDPDASST
+450 
-465 LSYTI
+465 
-470 SGTDSSKFSINA
+470 
-482 SSGAVAFLSPPNF
+482 
-495 ESPTD
+495 
-500 NGLDNTYNF
+500 
-509 TVTVSDG
+509 
-516 SLSSTQ
+516 Q

-627 TDDTSDNFGIRLPAQ
+627 TDDTSDNYGIRLPAQ

>member
-6 KSFLSIPVLL
+6 KSFLSIPAFL
-16 FLTACGGGGGST
+16 FLTACGGGGST

-62 SFSLSSGPDSSFF
+62 SYSLSGGPDSSFF
-75 SLSGNTLSFTG
+75 SLAGNTLSFAG
-86 TANYESPNDTNKD
+86 TANYEAPDDTNKD
-99 SVFEVSVTVS
+99 SVYEVSVTVS
-109 SRSVSKT
+109 SGSVSKT
-116 QAIYVQVADVP
+116 QAIYVRVADAP
-127 EAPVISNASIDNVK
+127 EAPAISTASIDNVK

-153 DEDAGS
+153 DEDVGS

-199 NLDNTVEFTA
+199 NSDNTVEFTV
-209 VVSDGS
+209 VVSDDS

-233 SIATTKISDIAEGV
+233 SIATTEISDIAEGV

-260 GASLSYSL
+260 GASLAYSL
-268 VDSNGAKD
+268 VDSNGDKD
-276 EGLLSINSSTGVV
+276 EGLLSIDSSTGVV
-289 AFISAPN
+289 AFIVAPN
-296 FETPTDVG
+296 FETPADVG

-327 FSITNVNEGPTIST
+327 FSITNVNEAPTIST

-361 DASSTLSYTISGTD
+361 DTSSTLSYTISGTD

-416 GSLSSTQSIA
+416 GSLSSS
-426 VAVGNVNEAPTISSS
+426 
-441 SFSIAEGST
+441 
-450 AIGAIAASDPDASST
+450 
-465 LSYTI
+465 
-470 SGTDSSKFSINA
+470 
-482 SSGAVAFLSPPNF
+482 
-495 ESPTD
+495 
-500 NGLDNTYNF
+500 
-509 TVTVSDG
+509 
-516 SLSSTQ
+516 Q

-599 SGSNNIFNLSV
+599 SGLNNIFNLSV

-627 TDDTSDNFGIRLPAQ
+627 TDDTSDNYGIRLPAQ

>member
-1 VSFSN
+1 MSFSN
-6 KSFLSIPVLL
+6 KSFLSIPAFL
-16 FLTACGGGGGST
+16 FLTACGGGGST

-62 SFSLSSGPDSSFF
+62 SYSLSGGPDSSFF
-75 SLSGNTLSFTG
+75 SLAGNTLSFAG
-86 TANYESPNDTNKD
+86 TANYEAPDDTNKD
-99 SVFEVSVTVS
+99 SVYEVSVTVS
-109 SRSVSKT
+109 SGSVSKT
-116 QAIYVQVADVP
+116 QAIYVRVADAP
-127 EAPVISNASIDNVK
+127 EAPAISTASIDNVK

-153 DEDAGS
+153 DEDVGS

-199 NLDNTVEFTA
+199 NSDNTVEFTV

-233 SIATTKISDIAEGV
+233 SIATTEISDIAEGV

-260 GASLSYSL
+260 GASLAYSL

-276 EGLLSINSSTGVV
+276 EGLLSIDSSTGVV

-296 FETPTDVG
+296 FEMPADVG

-327 FSITNVNEGPTIST
+327 FSITNVNEAPTIST
-341 SSFSIAE
+341 SSLSIAE

-361 DASSTLSYTISGTD
+361 DTSSTLSYTISGTD
-375 SSKFSINASSGAVAF
+375 SSKFSINASSGAIAF

-416 GSLSSTQSIA
+416 GSLSSS
-426 VAVGNVNEAPTISSS
+426 
-441 SFSIAEGST
+441 
-450 AIGAIAASDPDASST
+450 
-465 LSYTI
+465 
-470 SGTDSSKFSINA
+470 
-482 SSGAVAFLSPPNF
+482 
-495 ESPTD
+495 
-500 NGLDNTYNF
+500 
-509 TVTVSDG
+509 
-516 SLSSTQ
+516 Q

-549 GATISVVANDPDA
+549 GATISVAANDPDA

-568 TLSGADAS
+568 TLSGTDAS